1 LRVGF
6 YGFGAISRY
15 IARVVL
21 ERGWEITG
29 AVDISPRLIGRDIGF
44 LLGIEKYGVKVTSSP
59 DTLRGSDVVFH
70 ATGSWLDRVFDQLV
84 TLARLRVD
92 VVSTCETLAYPYY
105 RYPEIAEK
113 LDREAKSNN
122 VTIVGAGINPGF
134 VLDVLPVVV
143 SASLSSIE
151 RVYAVRSLDASKRRK
166 PFQHKV
172 GIGMNPSEYVERLK
186 RRELTGHV
194 GYAESIYLIGRAL
207 GVSFTKVEEGQEPL
221 VAEEHIIIGDVEI
234 EKGLVKGI
242 RGYGYGY
249 VDGERI
255 VTLELYAY
263 AGAEEY
269 EEIVVE
275 GSGYTIKWRSTGTPG
290 DIGTAS
296 VVVNLAETVH
306 EHEPGL
312 VTVVDLLPF
321 RPRFKKL

>member
-1 LRVGF
+1 MRVGF

-44 LLGIEKYGVKVTSSP
+44 LLGIEKYGVKVTNSP
-59 DTLRGSDVVFH
+59 EPLKGSDVVFH

-84 TLARLRVD
+84 TLARLGVD

-105 RYPEIAEK
+105 RYPDIASK
-113 LDREAKSNN
+113 LDREARDNN

-151 RVYAVRSLDASKRRK
+151 RIRAVRSLDAAKRRK

-172 GIGMNPSEYVERLK
+172 GIGMNPSEYLERLK

-194 GYAESIYLIGRAL
+194 GYAESVYLVGRAL
-207 GVSFTKVEEGQEPL
+207 GIDFTKVEEGQEP
-221 VAEEHIIIGDVEI
+221 VIAEEHIIIDDLEI
-234 EKGLVKGI
+234 EKGLVKGV
-242 RGYGYGY
+242 RGWGYGY
-249 VDGERI
+249 VSNKEV
-255 VTLELYAY
+255 VTIELYAY
-263 AGAEEY
+263 VGAEEY

-296 VVVNLAETVH
+296 VVVNIAETIH
-306 EHEPGL
+306 RHEPGL

-321 RPRFKKL
+321 KPRFKKS